1 LTETDS
7 VRKDQRSPSNV
18 AGKLK
23 TDFDVIKED
32 DEYLKTIKKNSKE
45 ALGKVVKINIIPN
58 KKAETT
64 KLKAESLTERYQYII
79 IKI

>member
-1 LTETDS
+1 MTEIDN
-7 VRKDQRSPSNV
+7 VKKDQRSPSNV

-45 ALGKVVKINIIPN
+45 SLGKVVKINIIPN
-58 KKAETT
+58 KRVDSN
-64 KLKAESLTERYQYII
+64 KLKSESLTERYILY
-79 IKI
+79 

>member
-1 LTETDS
+1 MTEIDN
-7 VRKDQRSPSNV
+7 VKKDQRSPSNV

-45 ALGKVVKINIIPN
+45 SLGKVVKLNIIPN
-58 KKAETT
+58 KRVDSN
-64 KLKAESLTERYQYII
+64 KLKSESLTERYILY
-79 IKI
+79 